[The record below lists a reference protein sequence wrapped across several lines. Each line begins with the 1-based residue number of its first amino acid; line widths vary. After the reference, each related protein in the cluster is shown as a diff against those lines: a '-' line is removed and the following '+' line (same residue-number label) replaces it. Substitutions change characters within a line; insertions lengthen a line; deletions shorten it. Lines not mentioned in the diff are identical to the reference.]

1 MEAAI
6 PVISG
11 AKRPKRLWVVAIM
24 NIAVALIG
32 IGTLAF
38 VLTSSTFPSELVPSK
53 WNAAVSV
60 LVATTVIVSSV
71 LALLRIRRARW
82 IALTAALVFF
92 GVLLVQSLLV
102 AIDPQA
108 VLGEIRSSIQL
119 RKLWAA
125 VTRNSIEIGLNLW
138 AFLSAKT
145 AAFFRG

>member
-1 MEAAI
+1 MIGAA
-6 PVISG
+6 

-24 NIAVALIG
+24 NIAVALMG

-38 VLTSSTFPSELVPSK
+38 MLTSSTFPPELVPSK
-53 WNAAVSV
+53 WSAAFSV
-60 LVATTVIVSSV
+60 FIATAVIVSSL
-71 LALLRIRRARW
+71 LALLKFRRARW
-82 IALTAALVFF
+82 VALTAALVFF
-92 GVLLVQSLLV
+92 GVLLVQSLIL

-108 VLGEIRSSIQL
+108 LLGEIPSKIQS
-119 RKLWAA
+119 RKLWAG